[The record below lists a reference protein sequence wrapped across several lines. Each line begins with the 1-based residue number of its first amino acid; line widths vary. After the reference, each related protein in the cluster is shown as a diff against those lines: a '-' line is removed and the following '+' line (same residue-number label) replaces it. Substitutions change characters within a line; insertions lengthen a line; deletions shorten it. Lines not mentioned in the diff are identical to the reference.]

1 VMDTDGSNLVR
12 LTFDE
17 GQDSA
22 PAWSRDGTKIAFVSG
37 RGGSVDIW
45 VMNADGSGVMRLT
58 DHPGADFFPSWS
70 Q

>member
-1 VMDTDGSNLVR
+1 MNADGSNVVR
-12 LTFDE
+12 LTNHE

-37 RGGSVDIW
+37 RSGSVDIW
-45 VMNADGSGVMRLT
+45 VMNADGTGLERLT
-58 DHPGADFFPSWS
+58 DHPGADYFPSWS